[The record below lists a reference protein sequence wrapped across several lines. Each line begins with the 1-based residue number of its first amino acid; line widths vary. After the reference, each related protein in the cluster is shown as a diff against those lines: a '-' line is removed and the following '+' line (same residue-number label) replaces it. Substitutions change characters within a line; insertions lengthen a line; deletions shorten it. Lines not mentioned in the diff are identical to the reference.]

1 MKANLLRVSIM
12 VAVVFAFAAVST
24 YGQSVSRR
32 ETFVVPFDFNVGQ
45 KVLPAGEY
53 TFSSEKEIVRIQSRD
68 RKHNLITL
76 PFRTHWGTVSQ
87 ANTKLT
93 FKRSG
98 DSYFLSQI
106 WLPDGIGREIKR
118 KVPSGTEVSMNSKTV
133 EVQSNGR

>member
-1 MKANLLRVSIM
+1 MKANLLRVSVM
-12 VAVVFAFAAVST
+12 MAVVFVFAAVST

-32 ETFVVPFDFNVGQ
+32 ETFVVPFDFSVGQ

-68 RKHNLITL
+68 RKQNLVVL
-76 PFRTHWGTVSQ
+76 PFRARLGTLSR

-93 FKRSG
+93 FQRYG
-98 DSYFLSQI
+98 DSYLLSQI
-106 WLPDGIGREIKR
+106 WLPDGIGREVR
-118 KVPSGTEVSMNSKTV
+118 KHLPTGPQVSMNVKTV